1 MLCGFMP
8 FVSENITELLESIVQ
23 VNVTYPKHLSQN
35 AKDLLQSILTANP
48 KKRLTA
54 DEIKKHP
61 WFLEKMTSQ
70 EKADL
75 EEDNKKIAEV
85 LENQT
90 NTPPIIDFGEVEDIS
105 PRTHTALS
113 QQINGSSAS

>member
-1 MLCGFMP
+1 MP

-35 AKDLLQSILTANP
+35 AKDLLQNILTANP

-61 WFLEKMTSQ
+61 WFLE
-70 EKADL
+70 
-75 EEDNKKIAEV
+75 
-85 LENQT
+85 
-90 NTPPIIDFGEVEDIS
+90 
-105 PRTHTALS
+105 
-113 QQINGSSAS
+113 